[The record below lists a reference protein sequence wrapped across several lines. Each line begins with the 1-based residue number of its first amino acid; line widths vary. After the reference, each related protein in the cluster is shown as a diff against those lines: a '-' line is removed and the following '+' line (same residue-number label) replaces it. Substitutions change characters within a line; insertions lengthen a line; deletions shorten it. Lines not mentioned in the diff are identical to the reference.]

1 MPASSRPIVGSSAGR
16 LVRVAVAYTG
26 LGLLGSIISVL
37 VLWRSTALAWAITDT
52 LRHELARFVLGA
64 ELAFH
69 RDDTRDELVS
79 RADDDVTAMA
89 MFLSQFVARAVSVLA
104 ISIGAVAALTVM
116 RPELGLVLGV
126 SLTVVLIVVWVQR
139 NVPLAQAIADR
150 DARGRVSGPHRGARQ
165 RCRGHCIA
173 RRWRPLDGPF
183 RRAGRCRRRRQ
194 AHCRAS
200 PDAQSAVPFE
210 WCWPQVRNP
219 SVVVL
224 DEATSRVDPVTQRM
238 VKHAVA
244 ELLRGRTSALI
255 AHRLDTLDVCD
266 DIAVLEQGRVV
277 EHGESAVLA
286 ADSRRVLVGSRAYA
300 GYGPT
305 TCRSTI

>member
-1 MPASSRPIVGSSAGR
+1 M
-16 LVRVAVAYTG
+16 RVAVAYTG

-126 SLTVVLIVVWVQR
+126 SLTVVLI
-139 NVPLAQAIADR
+139 
-150 DARGRVSGPHRGARQ
+150 
-165 RCRGHCIA
+165 
-173 RRWRPLDGPF
+173 
-183 RRAGRCRRRRQ
+183 
-194 AHCRAS
+194 
-200 PDAQSAVPFE
+200 
-210 WCWPQVRNP
+210 
-219 SVVVL
+219 
-224 DEATSRVDPVTQRM
+224 
-238 VKHAVA
+238 
-244 ELLRGRTSALI
+244 
-255 AHRLDTLDVCD
+255 
-266 DIAVLEQGRVV
+266 AVLEQGRVV

-286 ADSRRVLVGSRAYA
+286 ADSRRVSVGSRAYA
-300 GYGPT
+300 GYWPT